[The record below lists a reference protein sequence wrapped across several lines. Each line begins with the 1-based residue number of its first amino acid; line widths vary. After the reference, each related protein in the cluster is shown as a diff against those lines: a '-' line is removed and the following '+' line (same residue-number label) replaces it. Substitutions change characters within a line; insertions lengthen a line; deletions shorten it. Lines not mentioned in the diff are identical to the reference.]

1 MSAYFIKHPVIA
13 TVIAVVTTLLGLVC
27 LMSLP
32 ISQYPEITPRTISL
46 RAIYPG
52 ADAQSV
58 ADSVATPLE
67 REISGIQGMDYMA
80 SVSSNNGVYHLSAV
94 FSPETDTDIDQVL
107 VNMRYGQASS
117 QVPTEVINNGVTIR
131 QQPGLPLLLYSLT
144 SPRPRDLNGDIVTY
158 KDKDGKVREAS
169 TPYDSVD
176 LANYAQVKLIDELK
190 RVEGV
195 GEVQVYGAGRYSIR
209 VWLDTVKMAHLNISV
224 AEVNSAISTQNM
236 TNPGGKIGADPVP
249 DGQEETIT
257 VRTQGRLS
265 QPSEFE
271 DIIVRQSGS
280 EIVYLKDIAQVELG
294 SSDYSATGRL
304 NGNINACVVVFQS
317 PGSNAI
323 ATVDRVKAL
332 LEKKAVGMPE
342 GINGRVSLDTTTAVR
357 FSIEEIKHTFMEA
370 IVLVALVVFI
380 FLQNLRA
387 TLIPLIA
394 VPVSLVSTFCVF
406 PLLGFTLNT
415 ISLLGM
421 VLAIGLVVDD
431 AIVVV
436 EAVQN
441 HIDKGLNPRM
451 AAFAAM
457 QEVSGPVLAIA
468 LVLSAV
474 FLPSL
479 LLEGITGTLFKQF
492 AITIAISML
501 ISAFNALTL
510 SPALCALLLKKS
522 EHSHTPMIARIA
534 ACVLGCAVIA
544 ALIHWHVVGTT
555 LGLGCIV
562 ALAFFTFF
570 SKPFFRFFNWAY
582 NHTAN
587 GYTRVCGG
595 LARKLFIAL
604 PVLLCFWVAIK
615 PMSDRVPGA
624 FLPDEDQGFVLA
636 ALTMKDNTSLQVA
649 MDANKKFEET
659 LYDPEVVKN
668 LTSVVGI
675 NILNSVQTPGA
686 CVAFCE
692 LKDWSERPKPSS
704 VIAREMNARILAAG
718 LPGQAMVL
726 EPPAIPGVGTANGVT
741 MVLQDLE
748 GQGVAYLHEQ
758 VQKFEAVARQ
768 RPEVAICMDMMM
780 ADVPQKFVRL
790 DKERCL
796 YHKVD
801 INTANGVL
809 AAYNG
814 SSFVNFF
821 NAFGQQWSVY
831 IQARGADRTSLEK
844 MDGFFV
850 TNSEGA
856 RVPLASLVNME
867 DMYDTEFVMHHNIYN
882 SAKLNVMPKPG
893 YSTQQLMDAMEEVF
907 AQTMDPAKM
916 GMDYEDM
923 SFQEDKVRNSTGLG
937 TIFSMSALFAF
948 LILVALYEKWTLPIS
963 VFLTVP
969 IAVLGAYAGL
979 YWQDLE
985 LNLYAQV
992 GLVMLVGL
1000 AAKNAILV
1008 VEFANLE
1015 MERGKSLM
1023 ESTLSAA
1030 RLRLRPILMTSLA
1043 FILGCIP
1050 LMLSSGSGALARN
1063 SIGTVVV
1070 VGMTVATVIG
1080 VFLIPCSYVFIM
1092 RLFRIKF
1099 KLNELKEDPDEVG
1112 AREYLAAH
1120 KDD

>member
-1 MSAYFIKHPVIA
+1 MSAFFIKHPVIA

-27 LMSLP
+27 MMNLP

-46 RAIYPG
+46 RAMYPG

-58 ADSVATPLE
+58 ADSVGTPLE
-67 REISGIQGMDYMA
+67 REISGIQGMDYMT
-80 SVSSNNGVYHLSAV
+80 SVSSNNGVYSLSVV
-94 FSPETDTDIDQVL
+94 FDPGTDPDIDQVL

-117 QVPTEVINNGVTIR
+117 QVPTEVINSGVTIR
-131 QQPGLPLLLYSLT
+131 QQPGLPLMLYSLT
-144 SPRPRDLNGDIVTY
+144 SP
-158 KDKDGKVREAS
+158 DGS
-169 TPYDSVD
+169 YNSVD

-209 VWLDTVKMAHLNISV
+209 IWLDTVKMAHLNISV
-224 AEVNSAISTQNM
+224 AEVRGAISAQNM

-249 DGQEETIT
+249 DGQEQTIT
-257 VRTQGRLS
+257 MRTQGRLS
-265 QPSEFE
+265 SPQEFE
-271 DIIVRQSGS
+271 DIIVRQRGS
-280 EIVYLKDIAQVELG
+280 EIVYLKDISTIELG
-294 SSDYSATGRL
+294 ASDYSATGRL
-304 NGNINACVVVFQS
+304 NGQTNACIAIFQS

-323 ATVDRVKAL
+323 ATVDRLQKM
-332 LEKKAVGMPE
+332 LESKSATMPE
-342 GINGRVSLDTTTAVR
+342 GIHGEVSLDTTTSVR
-357 FSIEEIKHTFMEA
+357 YSIEEIKHTFMEA

-380 FLQNLRA
+380 FLQNFRA

-394 VPVSLVSTFCVF
+394 VPVSLISTFCVF

-436 EAVQN
+436 EAVQH

-457 QEVSGPVLAIA
+457 QEVSGPVIAIA
-468 LVLSAV
+468 LVLAAV

-479 LLEGITGTLFKQF
+479 MLEGITGTLFKQF

-510 SPALCALLLKKS
+510 SPALCALLLKRS
-522 EHSHTPMIARIA
+522 EENHTGIAVRAVA
-534 ACVLGCAVIA
+534 AVLGA
-544 ALIHWHVVGTT
+544 ALIYAGIHFHIVGA
-555 LGLGCIV
+555 GLGYGCIIGLV
-562 ALAFFTFF
+562 FFAFF
-570 SKPFFRFFNWAY
+570 SKPFFRVFNFVY
-582 NHTAN
+582 EGTAS
-587 GYTRVCGG
+587 GFTAVCGG
-595 LARKLFIAL
+595 LARKLFISMPL
-604 PVLLCFWVAIK
+604 LVLLWCAIK
-615 PMSDRVPGA
+615 PVADQVPGA
-624 FLPDEDQGFVLA
+624 FLPDEDQGFLLA
-636 ALTMKDNTSLQVA
+636 ALNLPDNTSLQVA
-649 MDANKKFEET
+649 MEADKRFEQA
-659 LYDPEVVKN
+659 LYDPAVVKN

-675 NILNSVQTPGA
+675 NILNGVQTPGA
-686 CVAFCE
+686 CIAFVE
-692 LKDWSERPKPSS
+692 LKDWSERPESS
-704 VIAREMNARILAAG
+704 ASIAKRLQANIAKAG

-748 GQGVAYLHEQ
+748 GQGVGYLHEQ
-758 VQKFEAVARQ
+758 VKAFEAAAMQ
-768 RPEVAICMDMMM
+768 RPEVAVCMDMMM
-780 ADVPQKFVRL
+780 ANVPQKFVRL

-801 INTANGVL
+801 INNANGVL

-814 SSFVNFF
+814 SAFVNFF
-821 NAFGQQWSVY
+821 NAFGQQWQVFL
-831 IQARGADRTSLEK
+831 QAQGMDRTGLDK
-844 MDGFFV
+844 MGGFFV
-850 TNSEGA
+850 TNAEGA
-856 RVPLASLVNME
+856 RVPLSALVDIE
-867 DMYDTEFVMHHNIYN
+867 DMTDTEFVMHHNIYN
-882 SAKLNVMPKPG
+882 AAKLNVMPRPG

-907 AQTMDPAKM
+907 AQTMDPSKM
-916 GMDYEDM
+916 GMDYKDM
-923 SFQEDKVRNSTGLG
+923 SFQENKVRNSTGLG
-937 TIFSMSALFAF
+937 EIFVMSGIFAF

-979 YWQDLE
+979 CMQHFD

-1015 MERGKSLM
+1015 MERGKELM
-1023 ESTLSAA
+1023 EATLTAA

-1070 VGMTVATVIG
+1070 IGMTVATVVG

-1092 RLFRIKF
+1092 RLFRIRF

-1120 KDD
+1120 KNDEE

>member
-1 MSAYFIKHPVIA
+1 MSAFFIKHPVIA

-27 LMSLP
+27 MYNLP

-46 RAIYPG
+46 MAVYPG
-52 ADAQSV
+52 ADAKSV
-58 ADSVATPLE
+58 ADSVGTPLE
-67 REISGIQGMDYMA
+67 REISGIQGMDYMS
-80 SVSSNNGVYHLSAV
+80 SVSSNNGVYRLTAV
-94 FSPETDTDIDQVL
+94 FDPGTDPDIDQVL

-117 QVPTEVINNGVTIR
+117 QVPTEVINSGVTIR
-131 QQPGLPLLLYSLT
+131 QQPGLPLMLYALT
-144 SPRPRDLNGDIVTY
+144 SP
-158 KDKDGKVREAS
+158 DGSYNA
-169 TPYDSVD
+169 VD
-176 LANYAQVKLIDELK
+176 LSNYAQVKLLDELK

-209 VWLDTVKMAHLNISV
+209 IWLDTVKMAHLNISV
-224 AEVNSAISTQNM
+224 AEVKGAIGAQNM

-249 DGQEETIT
+249 DGQEQTIT

-265 QPSEFE
+265 SPEEFE
-271 DIIVRQSGS
+271 EIIVRQSGS
-280 EIVYLKDIAQVELG
+280 EIVYLKDISTIELG
-294 SSDYSATGRL
+294 AADYSATGRI
-304 NGNINACVVVFQS
+304 NGEVSASLAIFQS

-323 ATVDRVKAL
+323 ATVDRLRKMLDAKA
-332 LEKKAVGMPE
+332 AAFPP
-342 GINGRVSLDTTTAVR
+342 GIQGRVALDTTTAVR
-357 FSIEEIKHTFMEA
+357 YSIEEIKHTFMEA
-370 IVLVALVVFI
+370 IVLVALVVFV
-380 FLQNLRA
+380 FLQNFRA

-394 VPVSLVSTFCVF
+394 VPVSLISTFCVF
-406 PLLGFTLNT
+406 PLLGFSLNT

-436 EAVQN
+436 EAVQH

-457 QEVSGPVLAIA
+457 QEVSGPVIAIA
-468 LVLSAV
+468 LVLAAV

-479 LLEGITGTLFKQF
+479 LLGGITGTLFKQF

-522 EHSHTPMIARIA
+522 EQNHSGLATRAVA
-534 ACVLGCAVIA
+534 AVLGVA
-544 ALIHWHVVGTT
+544 AIYACIHFHIVEPL
-555 LGLGCIV
+555 LGYGCMV
-562 ALAFFTFF
+562 ALVFFAFF

-582 NHTAN
+582 EGTAS
-587 GYTRVCGG
+587 GFTAVCGG
-595 LARKLFIAL
+595 LARKLFISL
-604 PVLLCFWVAIK
+604 PILLLLWFAIK
-615 PMSDRVPGA
+615 PVADRVPGA
-624 FLPDEDQGFVLA
+624 FLPDEDQGFLLA
-636 ALTMKDNTSLQVA
+636 ALNLPDNTSLQVA
-649 MDANKKFEET
+649 MDAAKRMGDT
-659 LYDPEVVKN
+659 LNDRTVVKN
-668 LTSVVGI
+668 LTTVVGI
-675 NILNSVQTPGA
+675 NILNGVQTPGA
-686 CVAFCE
+686 CIAFVE
-692 LKDWSERPKPSS
+692 LKDWSERPESS
-704 VIAREMNARILAAG
+704 KQIADRLKLDIMKAG
-718 LPGQAMVL
+718 LPGQALVI
-726 EPPAIPGVGTANGVT
+726 EPPAIPGVGTGNGVT

-758 VQKFEAVARQ
+758 VKAFEEAANK
-768 RPEVAICMDMMM
+768 RPEVALCMDMMM
-780 ADVPQKFVRL
+780 ANVPQKFVRL

-801 INTANGVL
+801 INNANGVL

-821 NAFGQQWSVY
+821 NAFGQQWQVFL
-831 IQARGADRTSLEK
+831 QAQGADRTGLDK
-844 MDGFFV
+844 MGGFFV
-850 TNSEGA
+850 TNAEGA
-856 RVPLASLVNME
+856 RVPLSALVDIE
-867 DMYDTEFVMHHNIYN
+867 DITDTEFVMHHNIYN
-882 SAKLNVMPKPG
+882 SAKLNVLPKPG
-893 YSTQQLMDAMEEVF
+893 ISTQQLMEVMEDVF

-916 GMDYEDM
+916 GMDYQEM
-923 SFQEDKVRNSTGLG
+923 SFQENKVRNGTGLVQ
-937 TIFSMSALFAF
+937 IFAMSAIFAF

-969 IAVLGAYAGL
+969 IAVLGAYVGL
-979 YWQDLE
+979 WMQGFE

-1015 MERGKSLM
+1015 MERGKDLM
-1023 ESTLSAA
+1023 AATLSAA

-1070 VGMTVATVIG
+1070 IGMTVATVVG

-1092 RLFRIKF
+1092 RLFRIRF

-1120 KDD
+1120 KNDDN

>member
-1 MSAYFIKHPVIA
+1 MSAFFIKHPVIA

-27 LMSLP
+27 MMNLP

-46 RAIYPG
+46 RAMYPG

-58 ADSVATPLE
+58 ADSVGTPLE
-67 REISGIQGMDYMA
+67 REISGIQGMDYMT
-80 SVSSNNGVYHLSAV
+80 SVSSNNGVYSLSVV
-94 FSPETDTDIDQVL
+94 FDPNTDPDIDQVL

-117 QVPTEVINNGVTIR
+117 QVPTEVINSGVTIR
-131 QQPGLPLLLYSLT
+131 QQPGLPLMLYSLT
-144 SPRPRDLNGDIVTY
+144 SP
-158 KDKDGKVREAS
+158 DGSYNA
-169 TPYDSVD
+169 VD
-176 LANYAQVKLIDELK
+176 LSNYAQVKLIDELK

-209 VWLDTVKMAHLNISV
+209 IWLDTVKMAHLNISV
-224 AEVNSAISTQNM
+224 AEVKGAISAQNM

-249 DGQEETIT
+249 DGQEQTIT
-257 VRTQGRLS
+257 MRTQGRLS
-265 QPSEFE
+265 TPQEFE
-271 DIIVRQSGS
+271 EIIVRQAGS
-280 EIVYLKDIAQVELG
+280 EIVYLKDISTIELG
-294 SSDYSATGRL
+294 ASDYSATGRL
-304 NGNINACVVVFQS
+304 NGQTNACVAIFQS

-323 ATVDRVKAL
+323 ATVDRLYKMLNAKA
-332 LEKKAVGMPE
+332 ATMPE
-342 GINGRVSLDTTTAVR
+342 GIHGEVSLDTTTSVR
-357 FSIEEIKHTFMEA
+357 YSIEEIKHTFMEA

-380 FLQNLRA
+380 FLQNFRA

-436 EAVQN
+436 EAVQH

-457 QEVSGPVLAIA
+457 QEVSGPVIAIA
-468 LVLSAV
+468 LVLAAV

-479 LLEGITGTLFKQF
+479 MLEGITGTLFKQF

-522 EHSHTPMIARIA
+522 EQNHTGLATRAVA
-534 ACVLGCAVIA
+534 AA
-544 ALIHWHVVGTT
+544 VGTVAIVACIYFHIVEP
-555 LGLGCIV
+555 GLGYGCIGGLV
-562 ALAFFTFF
+562 FFAFF
-570 SKPFFRFFNWAY
+570 SRPFFRVFNRVY
-582 NHTAN
+582 DSTA
-587 GYTRVCGG
+587 GGFTKVCGG
-595 LARKLFIAL
+595 LARKLFISMPL
-604 PVLLCFWVAIK
+604 LVLLWCCIQPVA
-615 PMSDRVPGA
+615 DRVPGA
-624 FLPDEDQGFVLA
+624 FLPDEDQGFLLA
-636 ALTMKDNTSLQVA
+636 ALNLPDNTSLQVA
-649 MDANKKFEET
+649 MEADKRFEQA
-659 LYDPEVVKN
+659 LNDPTVVKN
-668 LTSVVGI
+668 LVSVVGI
-675 NILNSVQTPGA
+675 NILNGVQTPGA
-686 CVAFCE
+686 CIAFVE
-692 LKDWSERPKPSS
+692 LKDWSERPESS
-704 VIAREMNARILAAG
+704 ASIAKRLQARIMQAG

-758 VQKFEAVARQ
+758 VKAFEAAAMQ
-768 RPEVAICMDMMM
+768 REEVAVCMDMMM
-780 ADVPQKFVRL
+780 ANVPQKFVRL

-801 INTANGVL
+801 INNANGVL

-814 SSFVNFF
+814 SAFVNFF
-821 NAFGQQWSVY
+821 NAFGQQWQVFL
-831 IQARGADRTSLEK
+831 QAQGADRTGLDK
-844 MDGFFV
+844 MGGFFV
-850 TNSEGA
+850 TNAEGA
-856 RVPLASLVNME
+856 RVPLSALVDIE
-867 DMYDTEFVMHHNIYN
+867 DMTDTEFVMHHNIYN
-882 SAKLNVMPKPG
+882 AAKLNVIPKPG
-893 YSTQQLMDAMEEVF
+893 YSTQQLMDAMEQVF
-907 AQTMDPAKM
+907 AETMDPAKM
-916 GMDYEDM
+916 GMDYQDM
-923 SFQEDKVRNSTGLG
+923 SFQENKVRNSTGLG
-937 TIFSMSALFAF
+937 EIFVMSGIFAF

-979 YWQDLE
+979 WLQGFD

-1015 MERGKSLM
+1015 MERGKDLM
-1023 ESTLSAA
+1023 TATLTAA
-1030 RLRLRPILMTSLA
+1030 RLRLRPILMTSFA

-1070 VGMTVATVIG
+1070 IGMTVATVVG

-1092 RLFRIKF
+1092 RLFRIRF
-1099 KLNELKEDPDEVG
+1099 KLNELKEDSDEVG

-1120 KDD
+1120 KNDEP

>member
-1 MSAYFIKHPVIA
+1 MSAFFIKHPVIA

-27 LMSLP
+27 MMSLP

-46 RAIYPG
+46 RAMYPG

-58 ADSVATPLE
+58 ADSVGTPLE
-67 REISGIQGMDYMA
+67 REISGIQGMDYMT
-80 SVSSNNGVYHLSAV
+80 SVSSNNGVYSLSVV
-94 FSPETDTDIDQVL
+94 FDPNTDPDIDQVL

-117 QVPTEVINNGVTIR
+117 QVPTEVINSGVTIR
-131 QQPGLPLLLYSLT
+131 QQPGLPLMLYSLT
-144 SPRPRDLNGDIVTY
+144 SPNGSY
-158 KDKDGKVREAS
+158 N
-169 TPYDSVD
+169 SVD

-209 VWLDTVKMAHLNISV
+209 IWLDTVKMAHLNISV
-224 AEVNSAISTQNM
+224 AEVRGAISAQNM

-249 DGQEETIT
+249 DGQEQTIT
-257 VRTQGRLS
+257 MRTQGRLS
-265 QPSEFE
+265 SPQEFE

-280 EIVYLKDIAQVELG
+280 EIVYLKDIATVELG
-294 SSDYSATGRL
+294 ASDYSATGRL
-304 NGNINACVVVFQS
+304 NGKTNACIAIFQS

-323 ATVDRVKAL
+323 ATVDRLHEMLAAKSAT
-332 LEKKAVGMPE
+332 MPE
-342 GINGRVSLDTTTAVR
+342 GIHGEVSLDTTTSVR
-357 FSIEEIKHTFMEA
+357 YSIEEIKHTFMEA

-380 FLQNLRA
+380 FLQNFRA

-394 VPVSLVSTFCVF
+394 VPVSLISTFCVF
-406 PLLGFTLNT
+406 PLLGFSLNT

-436 EAVQN
+436 EAVQH

-457 QEVSGPVLAIA
+457 QEVSGPVIAIA
-468 LVLSAV
+468 LVLAAV

-522 EHSHTPMIARIA
+522 EQNHSSLATRAVA
-534 ACVLGCAVIA
+534 AVAASAAIGAAIYFGIVGEMLGY
-544 ALIHWHVVGTT
+544 
-555 LGLGCIV
+555 GCIIG
-562 ALAFFTFF
+562 LLFFAFF
-570 SKPFFRFFNWAY
+570 SKPFFVAFNHVY
-582 NHTAN
+582 EGTAS
-587 GYTRVCGG
+587 GFTAVCGG
-595 LARKLFIAL
+595 LARKLFISIPIL
-604 PVLLCFWVAIK
+604 ILLWCAIK
-615 PMSDRVPGA
+615 PVADRVPGA
-624 FLPDEDQGFVLA
+624 FLPDEDQGFLLA
-636 ALTMKDNTSLQVA
+636 ALNLPDNTSLQVA
-649 MDANKKFEET
+649 MEADKRFEQA
-659 LYDPEVVKN
+659 LYDPSVVKN

-675 NILNSVQTPGA
+675 NILNGVQTPGA
-686 CVAFCE
+686 CIAFVE
-692 LKDWSERPKPSS
+692 LKDWSERPESS
-704 VIAREMNARILAAG
+704 ASIAKRLSARIMQAG
-718 LPGQAMVL
+718 LPGYAMVL

-758 VQKFEAVARQ
+758 VKAFEAAAMQ
-768 RPEVAICMDMMM
+768 RPEVAVCMDMMM
-780 ADVPQKFVRL
+780 ANVPQKFVRL

-801 INTANGVL
+801 INNANGVL

-814 SSFVNFF
+814 SAFVNFF
-821 NAFGQQWSVY
+821 NAFGQQWQVFL
-831 IQARGADRTSLEK
+831 QAQGADRTGMDK
-844 MDGFFV
+844 MGGFFV
-850 TNSEGA
+850 TNAEGA
-856 RVPLASLVNME
+856 RVPLSALVDIE
-867 DMYDTEFVMHHNIYN
+867 DMTDTEFVMHHNIYN
-882 SAKLNVMPKPG
+882 AAKLNVMPKPG

-907 AQTMDPAKM
+907 AATMDPAKM
-916 GMDYEDM
+916 GMDYQDM
-923 SFQEDKVRNSTGLG
+923 SFQENKVRNSTGLG
-937 TIFSMSALFAF
+937 EIFVMSGIFAF

-979 YWQDLE
+979 YLQGFD

-1015 MERGKSLM
+1015 MERGKDLM
-1023 ESTLSAA
+1023 AATLTAA
-1030 RLRLRPILMTSLA
+1030 RLRLRPILMTSFA

-1070 VGMTVATVIG
+1070 IGMTVATVVG

-1092 RLFRIKF
+1092 RLFRIRF

-1120 KDD
+1120 KNDED